1 MAPKV
6 SNRDE
11 ESIGFDTEVL
21 GEGQQHVLDREIV
34 ITHLSSATIGLFE
47 TSERVATELRGP
59 ATNGPRQT
67 TDDSLEARGDASR
80 VGLNRGQQ
88 RLGDAFSLGE
98 EGDQEMGGDDL
109 WVPERLR
116 LGLRSGV
123 GLSGADRPALWVE
136 RHGLLPSSLRP
147 LRVERND
154 RLADG
159 NDLPSILTMGGLNGC
174 RGGSTECLDLT
185 F

>member
-1 MAPKV
+1 M
-6 SNRDE
+6 
-11 ESIGFDTEVL
+11 
-21 GEGQQHVLDREIV
+21 LDREVV
-34 ITHLSSATIGLFE
+34 IAHLGPATVGVFE
-47 TSERVATELRGP
+47 ASKGIATEFRGP
-59 ATNGPRQT
+59 ATNGPRQPAN
-67 TDDSLEARGDASR
+67 DSLETSGDTCG

-88 RLGDAFSLGE
+88 RLGDAVSLGE

-109 WVPERLR
+109 WIPERLR

-123 GLSGADRPALWVE
+123 GLSGADGPALWVM
-136 RHGLLPSSLRP
+136 RQGLLPSSLRP

-159 NDLPSILTMGGLNGC
+159 NDLPSILAMGGLNRR